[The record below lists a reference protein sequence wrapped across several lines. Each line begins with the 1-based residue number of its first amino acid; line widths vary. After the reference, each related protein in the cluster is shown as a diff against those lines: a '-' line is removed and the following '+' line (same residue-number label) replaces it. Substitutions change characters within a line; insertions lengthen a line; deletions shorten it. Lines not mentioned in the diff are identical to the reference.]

1 MGIAGMRKQVKLVM
15 FIIIIAFVGGF
26 LFFQLGGITMS
37 LLKGGGRRNPNMIG
51 RVGKHAITLR
61 EYESYIQRAMAK
73 FEEEGRQ
80 PTQKEIEEIREYA
93 WQQII
98 SDKVFG
104 DYLKREGIGV
114 TDEEVFEIMK
124 SNPPPQLMDKE
135 ELKTDGKFD
144 IKKYQ
149 QVLADP
155 RNRTFFQAYA
165 LDLKRIVPKE
175 KLHWDIASSY
185 RLTRSEINEILNKAG
200 TSIEATYLFFGPEVI
215 KNIPQPTE
223 AELQSYYQTHKDKY
237 QRPEERRLKFVLFF
251 TLPSSSDSLQ
261 AKETIEEAY
270 EDIKDG
276 EDFYDVGLDYSD
288 SGIDTVGGNLK
299 ELEEDTRKVL
309 ENLKVSEVSPPFRTS
324 FGWVIAKV
332 IQRKGD
338 NIRIARIMV
347 HLQPSRE
354 TLDSLHTLIED
365 FRKQAKRTPLK
376 NLCKK
381 FGIDPPRDMP
391 PVTSKGLYFPFVP
404 DENPIITFA
413 QKAKEGDISYPI
425 RGKSGYFLF
434 KLTEVIP
441 PHLATMEEVKG
452 NLKKDWLKEKTKEL
466 IKNYAQG
473 VYGRLRGGMSLE
485 RVVKEDPKIV
495 IKKEKFSSFYDALKR
510 KGPEFAGA
518 LYTLKENNTS
528 GVVMADRGGFILR
541 CDKREKKEV
550 SDPNIALKGE
560 MDKVA
565 KEISKGIFKPP
576 RIEDFRA
583 EFFY

>member
-37 LLKGGGRRNPNMIG
+37 LLKRGRRNPNVIG
-51 RVGKHAITLR
+51 KVGSHPITLQ
-61 EYESYIQRAMAK
+61 EYEKYIQRAMAR
-73 FEEEGRQ
+73 FEEEGRR
-80 PTQKEIEEIREYA
+80 PTQREMERIREYA
-93 WQQII
+93 WQQIV
-98 SDKVFG
+98 SDKVFE

-114 TDEEVFEIMK
+114 TDEEVFEIMR
-124 SNPPPQLMDKE
+124 SNPPPQLMERE

-144 IKKYQ
+144 LRKYQ

-155 RNRTFFQAYA
+155 RNRVFFEAYKQ
-165 LDLKRIVPKE
+165 DLKRIVPKQ

-185 RLTRSEINEILNKAG
+185 RLTRGEINEILNREG

-215 KNIPQPTE
+215 KEIPQPTE
-223 AELQSYYQTHKDKY
+223 AELKSYYQTHKDKY
-237 QRPEERRLKFVLFF
+237 QRPEERRLKFVLFP
-251 TLPSSSDSLQ
+251 TLPSPSDSLQ

-288 SGIDTVGGNLK
+288 SGIDTVGGNLG
-299 ELEEDTRKVL
+299 ELAEETRKIL

-354 TLDSLHTLIED
+354 TLDSLRALIED
-365 FRKQAKRTPLK
+365 FRKEAKKVPLK
-376 NLCKK
+376 SLCKK

-391 PVTSKGLYFPFVP
+391 PVTPKGLYFPFVP
-404 DENPIITFA
+404 DESPIITFA
-413 QKAKEGDISYPI
+413 QKAKQGDISYPI

-434 KLTEVIP
+434 KLIKVIP
-441 PHLATMEEVKG
+441 AHLATMEEVKG
-452 NLKKDWLKEKTKEL
+452 DVKRDWIKEKTKEL
-466 IKNYAQG
+466 IENYARA
-473 VYGRLRGGMSLE
+473 VYGRLKQGISLE
-485 RVVKEDPKIV
+485 RVAKEDSKII
-495 IKKEKFSSFYDALKR
+495 IKKERFSSFYDALRR

-518 LYTLKENNTS
+518 LYALKENNTS
-528 GVVMADRGGFILR
+528 GVVMTDRGGFILR
-541 CDKREKKEV
+541 CDKREKKEIP
-550 SDPNIALKGE
+550 DPNIPLKAE
-560 MDKVA
+560 MDKIA
-565 KEISKGIFKPP
+565 KEISKEIFKPP